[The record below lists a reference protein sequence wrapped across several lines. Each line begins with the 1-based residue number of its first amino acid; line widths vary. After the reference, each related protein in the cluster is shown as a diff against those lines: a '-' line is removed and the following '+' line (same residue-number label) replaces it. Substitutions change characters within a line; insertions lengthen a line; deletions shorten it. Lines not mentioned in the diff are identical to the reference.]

1 MKHLYSLKKIST
13 KRQPH
18 WEMAEPTCVFPS
30 FFDMTQ
36 NVLKRVLTLF
46 RHQTSFDKKSRK
58 NLAAFYSIN
67 ACSMPARRG
76 RPFTLVFTV
85 IKWQKSRVWYSIDQR
100 NLHCK
105 KHSNPCKTSYQMI
118 FNYGLKLD
126 RFQWD
131 CVIQLRFY
139 QQHSYEMSKV
149 EFWT

>member
-1 MKHLYSLKKIST
+1 MIYVFEAFVFTEKDCHKEATTVRNGSACM
-13 KRQPH
+13 R
-18 WEMAEPTCVFPS
+18 CFPS

-85 IKWQKSRVWYSIDQR
+85 TKWQK
-100 NLHCK
+100 
-105 KHSNPCKTSYQMI
+105 
-118 FNYGLKLD
+118 
-126 RFQWD
+126 
-131 CVIQLRFY
+131 
-139 QQHSYEMSKV
+139 
-149 EFWT
+149 